1 MQTITINLINPKAK
15 KLINDLVDLG
25 IISIEN
31 KTDSFIKWY
40 ENRELLHELE
50 EDILQYERGKLKT
63 FSKEEVLA
71 EISKRSSKRVKEK
84 LVK

>member
-31 KTDSFIKWY
+31 KTDSSIKWY
-40 ENRELLHELE
+40 ENKELLHELE
-50 EDILQYERGKLKT
+50 EDILQYEQGKLKT